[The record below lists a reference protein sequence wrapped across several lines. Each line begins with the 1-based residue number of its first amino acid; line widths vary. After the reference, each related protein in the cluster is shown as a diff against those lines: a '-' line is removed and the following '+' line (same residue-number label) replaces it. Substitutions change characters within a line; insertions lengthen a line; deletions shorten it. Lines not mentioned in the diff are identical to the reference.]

1 VARSVA
7 LAVALLACSA
17 ERAPID
23 AGADAA
29 TRTVR
34 FQPVRDGLDVASLVD
49 AGLVDAGLV
58 DAGLVD
64 AGLVDAGELDAG
76 LVDAGELD
84 AGLVDAGVNA
94 CGSTGPLYY
103 PDGSEVT
110 DGRGPGDAC
119 GQCGS
124 EPIYYRCSDAGAL
137 GCSC

>member
-1 VARSVA
+1 MARSVA

-34 FQPVRDGLDVASLVD
+34 FQPVRDGLEVAALV
-49 AGLVDAGLV
+49 
-58 DAGLVD
+58 
-64 AGLVDAGELDAG
+64 
-76 LVDAGELD
+76 D

-124 EPIYYRCSDAGAL
+124 EPIYYSCTDAGAL